1 MLILNYKNLRN
12 SSVIAISRL
21 NVSHSLVF
29 HYFTLPINHGK
40 PRVIRMAKLHCGF
53 VDKELQQGS
62 YVEPAYTK
70 PNPGS
75 FNSLVLFTSFRRGAR
90 LQWLKWFR

>member
-1 MLILNYKNLRN
+1 MLILNFKNLRN
-12 SSVIAISRL
+12 SGVLVRSRL
-21 NVSHSLVF
+21 NVVNSIMF
-29 HYFTLPINHGK
+29 HYFTLPINHRK
-40 PRVIRMAKLHCGF
+40 PRVIKLVKQHC
-53 VDKELQQGS
+53 VHINKELQQGS

-70 PNPGS
+70 PNSES